1 MRQLLAHAPRILAGV
16 VLVMSG
22 AYLMIY
28 LYRWEWNRAIISGLF
43 FVGAEV
49 AVATAM
55 IMRRMR
61 RLEDTARATQDEA
74 RPSPLVLDRLR
85 STPVNRPDPFAWLK
99 PGAGRTGV
107 FVPVLLGAGVIL
119 SALAYAVERIA
130 EATAVPLIDRRI
142 AARMSA
148 LAPPA
153 NGLSGSSPRIETT
166 DKTRAQPRFAS
177 IAGTLLAVAGL
188 GVLAWLGV
196 GALLDATQSRPDPA
210 DRPAQTTIELAI
222 AQRGV
227 PKPTVAT
234 AEALWVG
241 CASVLGSQATTASV
255 VARGGDRVTLVLEP
269 GVGELGVRRLT
280 GCLSDLRVNKVRA
293 DVLSV
298 ESTPQAT
305 TARGNASSS

>member
-1 MRQLLAHAPRILAGV
+1 MMRQLLAHAPRILAVV
-16 VLVMSG
+16 VLVLSG

-55 IMRRMR
+55 IMRRLR
-61 RLEDTARATQDEA
+61 GLENRASATGDE
-74 RPSPLVLDRLR
+74 PSPSPVVLDRLR
-85 STPVNRPDPFAWLK
+85 STPLDRPDPFEWLK
-99 PGAGRTGV
+99 PEAGGTGV

-119 SALAYAVERIA
+119 SAFAYAVERIA
-130 EATAVPLIDRRI
+130 EATAVPLMDRRI
-142 AARMSA
+142 ASRLSA
-148 LAPPA
+148 LSPPA
-153 NGLSGSSPRIETT
+153 NGLSGPAPQVEV
-166 DKTRAQPRFAS
+166 TRARPRLAS
-177 IAGTLLAVAGL
+177 VAGTVIAVAALAVL
-188 GVLAWLGV
+188 GSLGV

-227 PKPTVAT
+227 PKPTLDT

-241 CASVLGSQATTASV
+241 CSSVLGSQTSTASFV
-255 VARGGDRVTLVLEP
+255 GRGGDRVSLVLEP

-280 GCLSDLRVNKVRA
+280 GCLSDLRMNRVRA
-293 DVLSV
+293 DVLGV
-298 ESTPQAT
+298 ESTPPLT
-305 TARGNASSS
+305 ST